1 MQRGEPRTGTTYKTA
16 EGLREESQM
25 SGCRARD
32 VGNAPGIRLHGTLR
46 ARRTDPMCSADTV
59 KSVTVLGQK
68 PHPAAT
74 RALFTRLS
82 ARRRPS
88 LMGRVTRLRSPQV
101 PPPRRP
107 RPPRQSLCLRVP
119 FGAEPTQGILLMSET
134 TDTFQIRKHEPATA
148 QVVNNF
154 PHLPDSHQ

>member
-1 MQRGEPRTGTTYKTA
+1 
-16 EGLREESQM
+16 
-25 SGCRARD
+25 
-32 VGNAPGIRLHGTLR
+32 
-46 ARRTDPMCSADTV
+46 MCSADTV

-101 PPPRRP
+101 PPPGGPARHVRACASVSLSGLSPRREFCSCQRRLTPSKSENTSLPQP
-107 RPPRQSLCLRVP
+107 RS
-119 FGAEPTQGILLMSET
+119 
-134 TDTFQIRKHEPATA
+134 
-148 QVVNNF
+148 
-154 PHLPDSHQ
+154 